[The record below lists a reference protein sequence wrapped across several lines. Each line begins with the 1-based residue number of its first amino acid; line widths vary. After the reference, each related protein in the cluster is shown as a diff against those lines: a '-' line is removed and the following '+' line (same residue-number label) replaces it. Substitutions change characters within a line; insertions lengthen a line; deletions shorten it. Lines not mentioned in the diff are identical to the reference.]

1 MLSIDVKNQEGAK
14 ISTIELAEEIFAI
27 EPNMQVVFDVVYAQR
42 AGMRQGTAKAKNR
55 NEVRGG
61 GRKPWRQKGTG
72 KARQGSI
79 RAPQWVGGGV
89 VFGPT
94 PRSYAKKVNKKVA
107 LIAVKSLLSDR
118 LANENMVVIDK
129 IELQEQKTKNFA
141 NVLKNL
147 NVHQNKTIVVLAE
160 DDYDL
165 FLVSRNIPGV
175 YVQTISHLSVYDLI
189 NAEKYV
195 LTTAAVEKYQ
205 EVLK

>member
-14 ISTIELAEEIFAI
+14 ISTMELAEEVFAV

-42 AGMRQGTAKAKNR
+42 AGMRQGTSKTKNR
-55 NEVRGG
+55 TEVRGG

-79 RAPQWVGGGV
+79 RSPQWVGGGV

-107 LIAVKSLLSDR
+107 LIAVRSLLSDR
-118 LANENMVVIDK
+118 LANDNMVVIDK

-147 NVHQNKTIVVLAE
+147 NVHGSKTIVVLAE

-165 FLVSRNIPGV
+165 FLVSRNIPSV

>member
-14 ISTIELAEEIFAI
+14 ISTMELAEEVFAV

-42 AGMRQGTAKAKNR
+42 AGMRQGTSKTKNR
-55 NEVRGG
+55 TEVRGG

-79 RAPQWVGGGV
+79 RSPQWVGGGV

-107 LIAVKSLLSDR
+107 LIAVRSLLSDR
-118 LANENMVVIDK
+118 LANDNMVVIDK
-129 IELQEQKTKNFA
+129 IELQEQRTKNFA

-147 NVHQNKTIVVLAE
+147 NVHGSKTIVVLAE

-165 FLVSRNIPGV
+165 FLVSRNIPSV

>member
-1 MLSIDVKNQEGAK
+1 MLSVDVKNQEGAK
-14 ISTIELAEEIFAI
+14 VSTIELAEEIFAI

-89 VFGPT
+89 VFGPN
-94 PRSYAKKVNKKVA
+94 PRKYTKKVNKKVA
-107 LIAVKSLLSDR
+107 SIAVKSLLSDR
-118 LANENMVVIDK
+118 FANDNMIIIDK
-129 IELQEQKTKNFA
+129 IELQELKTKNFA
-141 NVLKNL
+141 NVLMNL
-147 NVHQNKTIVVLAE
+147 NVHQNKTIVVLAQ

-175 YVQTISHLSVYDLI
+175 YVQTLSHLSVYDLI

>member
-1 MLSIDVKNQEGAK
+1 MLSVDVKNQEGAK
-14 ISTIELAEEIFAI
+14 VSTIELAEEIFAI

-89 VFGPT
+89 VFGPN
-94 PRSYAKKVNKKVA
+94 PRKYTKKVNKKVA
-107 LIAVKSLLSDR
+107 SIAVKSLLSDR
-118 LANENMVVIDK
+118 FANDNMIIIDK

-141 NVLKNL
+141 NVLMNL
-147 NVHQNKTIVVLAE
+147 NVHQNKTIVVLAQ

-175 YVQTISHLSVYDLI
+175 YVQTLSHLSVYDLI

>member
-1 MLSIDVKNQEGAK
+1 MLKEPECVKEQA
-14 ISTIELAEEIFAI
+14 
-27 EPNMQVVFDVVYAQR
+27 
-42 AGMRQGTAKAKNR
+42 RQKNR
-55 NEVRGG
+55 TEVRGG

-79 RAPQWVGGGV
+79 RSPQWVGGGV

-107 LIAVKSLLSDR
+107 LIAVRSLLSDR
-118 LANENMVVIDK
+118 LANDNMVVIDK
-129 IELQEQKTKNFA
+129 IELQEQRTKNFA

-147 NVHQNKTIVVLAE
+147 NVHGSKTIVVLAE

-165 FLVSRNIPGV
+165 FLVSRNIPSV

>member
-1 MLSIDVKNQEGAK
+1 MLSIDVLNQEGAK
-14 ISTIELAEEIFAI
+14 VSTIELAEEIFAI

-42 AGMRQGTAKAKNR
+42 AGMRQGTAKTKNR

-72 KARQGSI
+72 KARHGSI
-79 RAPQWVGGGV
+79 RSPLWVGGGV
-89 VFGPT
+89 VFGPN
-94 PRSYAKKVNKKVA
+94 PRSYAKKVNRKVA

-118 LANENMVVIDK
+118 LANENMVIVDK

-147 NVHQNKTIVVLAE
+147 NVHQNKTLVVLADE
-160 DDYDL
+160 DYDL

-175 YVQTISHLSVYDLI
+175 YVQTLSHLSVYDLI
-189 NAEKYV
+189 NAQKYV

>member
-14 ISTIELAEEIFAI
+14 ISTIELAEEVFAI

>member
-147 NVHQNKTIVVLAE
+147 NVHQNKTIIVLAE

>member
-1 MLSIDVKNQEGAK
+1 MLSVDVKNQEGAK
-14 ISTIELAEEIFAI
+14 VSTIELAEEIFAI

-89 VFGPT
+89 VFGPN
-94 PRSYAKKVNKKVA
+94 PRKYTKKVNKKVA
-107 LIAVKSLLSDR
+107 SIAVKSLLSDR
-118 LANENMVVIDK
+118 FANDNMIIIDK

-141 NVLKNL
+141 NVLMNL

-175 YVQTISHLSVYDLI
+175 YVQTLSHLSVYDLI